1 MEIYNINLKANMK
14 EIKLSLTI
22 DEMNFI
28 LEALSSMPF
37 GRVYQFIDKLQNQ
50 ANACLKEEEVTYGE
64 L

>member
-1 MEIYNINLKANMK
+1 MK